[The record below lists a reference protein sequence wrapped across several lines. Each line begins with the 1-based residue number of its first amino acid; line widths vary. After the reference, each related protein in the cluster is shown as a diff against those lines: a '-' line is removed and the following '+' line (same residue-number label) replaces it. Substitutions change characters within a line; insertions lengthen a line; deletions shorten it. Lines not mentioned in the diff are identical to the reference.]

1 MRRSCARPVSRYDR
15 RMKPELPKKLNVCL
29 IARQFPIA
37 GRASGFS
44 FLRLIA
50 RGLAARGHRVTVLSS
65 NHPSGKQEITQDGV
79 RIFFLMEGRG
89 ARVRRDP
96 FPDLV
101 KSKFIDL
108 HTSPE
113 TGPFHLVHSVDDS
126 AFKISRHK
134 KSYEVAIAYDVAA
147 TRLAEMFAI
156 MGMAQETLGSLLS
169 SGIAVGYRFLRSF
182 YGRDRQLLKSADGV
196 FVTSPRER
204 LALERYYLYP
214 DARIHTVPYG
224 IEIGDLASSR
234 EKSEELRK
242 TIGVP
247 ETAKVVV
254 TITDMT
260 EVGEV
265 RNLLEAF
272 EQVVIK
278 KPNARLIVVG
288 DGPKFKEIE
297 YEMLLLALGSKVIF
311 TGAVKESEIPDYIA
325 LADVFVNLSAR
336 TTGFEPSLLEA
347 MAQKKVIIGAE
358 GSSMGTIVEHSQDGF
373 LIRPADVSELSNLLL
388 DIFAG
393 QIPNDLIG
401 EQARQKV
408 LSLFDPEKMVIET
421 LTAYY
426 AILKA
431 TGRYK
436 LPGTVLN
443 RLSDFLFTNG

>member
-1 MRRSCARPVSRYDR
+1 MA
-15 RMKPELPKKLNVCL
+15 KPELPKKLNVCL
-29 IARQFPIA
+29 IARQFPIE

-50 RGLAARGHRVTVLSS
+50 RGLAMRGHRVTVLSS
-65 NHPSGKQEITQDGV
+65 THPSGKQEITQEGV

-108 HTSPE
+108 HSDPAS
-113 TGPFHLVHSVDDS
+113 GPFHLVHSVDDS

-134 KSYEVAIAYDVAA
+134 KSYEVAFAYDVAA

-169 SGIAVGYRFLRSF
+169 SGLAVGYRFLRSF

-224 IEIGDLASSR
+224 IEIGDLATSR
-234 EKSEELRK
+234 AKSDELRK

-260 EVGEV
+260 EVGDV

-311 TGAVKESEIPDYIA
+311 TGAVKEAEIPDYIA
-325 LADVFVNLSAR
+325 LSDVFVNLSAR

-373 LIRPADVSELSNLLL
+373 LIRPADISELSNLLL

-393 QIPNDLIG
+393 QIPVDQIG

-436 LPGTVLN
+436 LPGTILN
-443 RLSDFLFTNG
+443 RFSDFLFTNG

>member
-1 MRRSCARPVSRYDR
+1 
-15 RMKPELPKKLNVCL
+15 
-29 IARQFPIA
+29 
-37 GRASGFS
+37 
-44 FLRLIA
+44 
-50 RGLAARGHRVTVLSS
+50 
-65 NHPSGKQEITQDGV
+65 
-79 RIFFLMEGRG
+79 
-89 ARVRRDP
+89 
-96 FPDLV
+96 
-101 KSKFIDL
+101 
-108 HTSPE
+108 
-113 TGPFHLVHSVDDS
+113 
-126 AFKISRHK
+126 
-134 KSYEVAIAYDVAA
+134 
-147 TRLAEMFAI
+147 

-169 SGIAVGYRFLRSF
+169 TGIAVGYRFLRSF
-182 YGRDRQLLKSADGV
+182 YGRDRQLLKTADGV

-214 DARIHTVPYG
+214 DSRIHTVPYG
-224 IEIGDLASSR
+224 IEIGDLAPR
-234 EKSEELRK
+234 EKSDELRRS
-242 TIGVP
+242 IGIP
-247 ETAKVVV
+247 ETASVVV

-265 RNLLEAF
+265 RNLLDAF

-311 TGAVKESEIPDYIA
+311 TRAVKESEIPDYIA

-347 MAQKKVIIGAE
+347 MAQKKVIIGSE

-393 QIPNDLIG
+393 QIPVEMIG

-426 AILKA
+426 AILKN
-431 TGRYK
+431 TGIYK
-436 LPGTVLN
+436 LPGSVLN
-443 RLSDFLFTNG
+443 RVSDFLFTNAQS

>member
-1 MRRSCARPVSRYDR
+1 MS
-15 RMKPELPKKLNVCL
+15 KPELPKKLNVCL
-29 IARQFPIA
+29 IARQFPIE

-50 RGLAARGHRVTVLSS
+50 RGLASRGHRVTVLSS
-65 NHPSGKQEITQDGV
+65 YHPSGRQEIVQDGV

-108 HTSPE
+108 HTDPQS
-113 TGPFHLVHSVDDS
+113 GPFHLVHSVDDS
-126 AFKISRHK
+126 ALKISRYK
-134 KSYEVAIAYDVAA
+134 KSYRVAIAYDVAA
-147 TRLAEMFAI
+147 TRLSELFSMI
-156 MGMAQETLGSLLS
+156 GMAQETLGSL
-169 SGIAVGYRFLRSF
+169 IRTAVAVGYRFLRSYF
-182 YGRDRQLLKSADGV
+182 GRDRLLLKTADGV

-214 DARIHTVPYG
+214 NARIHTVPYG
-224 IEIGDLASSR
+224 IEIGDLSTSR
-234 EKSEELRK
+234 EKSDELRRS
-242 TIGVP
+242 TGVP

-260 EVGEV
+260 EVRDA

-278 KPNARLIVVG
+278 KPNTRLIIVG

-297 YEMLLLALGSKVIF
+297 YEMLTLALGSKVIF
-311 TGAVKESEIPDYIA
+311 TGAVKDSELPDYIA

-347 MAQKKVIIGAE
+347 MAQKKVIVGAE
-358 GSSMGTIVEHSQDGF
+358 GSSMETIVEHGRDGF
-373 LIRPADVSELSNLLL
+373 CPTRLQSAPTADP
-388 DIFAG
+388 IHARR
-393 QIPNDLIG
+393 QP
-401 EQARQKV
+401 ARQCQ
-408 LSLFDPEKMVIET
+408 
-421 LTAYY
+421 
-426 AILKA
+426 
-431 TGRYK
+431 
-436 LPGTVLN
+436 
-443 RLSDFLFTNG
+443 

>member
-1 MRRSCARPVSRYDR
+1 
-15 RMKPELPKKLNVCL
+15 
-29 IARQFPIA
+29 
-37 GRASGFS
+37 
-44 FLRLIA
+44 
-50 RGLAARGHRVTVLSS
+50 
-65 NHPSGKQEITQDGV
+65 
-79 RIFFLMEGRG
+79 
-89 ARVRRDP
+89 
-96 FPDLV
+96 
-101 KSKFIDL
+101 
-108 HTSPE
+108 
-113 TGPFHLVHSVDDS
+113 
-126 AFKISRHK
+126 
-134 KSYEVAIAYDVAA
+134 VAA
-147 TRLAEMFAI
+147 TRLAELFAI

-169 SGIAVGYRFLRSF
+169 TGIAVGYRFLRSF
-182 YGRDRQLLKSADGV
+182 YGRDRQLLKTADGV

-214 DARIHTVPYG
+214 DSRIHTVPYG
-224 IEIGDLASSR
+224 IEIGDLAPR
-234 EKSEELRK
+234 EKSDELRRS
-242 TIGVP
+242 IGIP
-247 ETAKVVV
+247 ETASVVV

-265 RNLLEAF
+265 RNLLDAF

-311 TGAVKESEIPDYIA
+311 TRAVKESEIPDYIA

-347 MAQKKVIIGAE
+347 MAQKKVIIGSE

-393 QIPNDLIG
+393 QIPVEMIG

-426 AILKA
+426 AILKN
-431 TGRYK
+431 TGIYK
-436 LPGTVLN
+436 LPGSVLN
-443 RLSDFLFTNG
+443 RVSDFLFTNAQS

>member
-1 MRRSCARPVSRYDR
+1 MA
-15 RMKPELPKKLNVCL
+15 KPELPKKLNVCL
-29 IARQFPIA
+29 IARQFPIE

-50 RGLAARGHRVTVLSS
+50 KGLASRGHKVTVLSS
-65 NHPSGKQEITQDGV
+65 FHPSGRQEIVQDGV

-96 FPDLV
+96 FPNLV

-108 HTSPE
+108 HTDPVN
-113 TGPFHLVHSVDDS
+113 GPFHVVHSVDNS
-126 AFKISRHK
+126 AMKISKFK
-134 KSYEVAIAYDVAA
+134 KSYKVAIAYDVAA
-147 TRLAEMFAI
+147 TRLAELFSMI
-156 MGMAQETLGSLLS
+156 GMAQETLGSLVS
-169 SGIAVGYRFLRSF
+169 TGIAVGYRFLRSYF
-182 YGRDRQLLKSADGV
+182 GRDRLLLKTADGV

-214 DARIHTVPYG
+214 DVRIHTVPYG
-224 IEIGDLASSR
+224 IEIGDLAPR
-234 EKSEELRK
+234 EKSDELRRA
-242 TIGVP
+242 IGVP

-311 TGAVKESEIPDYIA
+311 TRAVKESEIPDYIA

-347 MAQKKVIIGAE
+347 MAQKKVVVGAE
-358 GSSMGTIVEHSQDGF
+358 GSSMGTIVEHGQDGF
-373 LIRPADVSELSNLLL
+373 LIRSADVGELSTLLL

-393 QIPNDLIG
+393 QIPNELIG
-401 EQARQKV
+401 DQARTKV

-421 LTAYY
+421 LTSYY

-431 TGRYK
+431 TRIYK
-436 LPGTVLN
+436 LPGTAMDQI
-443 RLSDFLFTNG
+443 SDFLFTN